1 MANRLAVL
9 GDIHSNGPA
18 LEACLELIRD
28 RGLTTGLC
36 TGDIVMRGQS
46 PEECVGLI
54 RGLGWP
60 CVMGNTDRKVAFAD
74 VEPEKKSKLD
84 KVGNRWWTRANLSD
98 ASIHYLKSL
107 PLVQRLSLGGHRIVL
122 LHGMPDDPTVAID
135 VDTPGREL
143 TALAKQLEADCVISG
158 HTHRPFARTVK
169 GRLFLN
175 PGSVGESRDG
185 DLRPAWAWLEADSD
199 GLVAHLE
206 RVDRELAMLRP

>member
-1 MANRLAVL
+1 
-9 GDIHSNGPA
+9 
-18 LEACLELIRD
+18 
-28 RGLTTGLC
+28 
-36 TGDIVMRGQS
+36 
-46 PEECVGLI
+46 
-54 RGLGWP
+54 
-60 CVMGNTDRKVAFAD
+60 
-74 VEPEKKSKLD
+74 
-84 KVGNRWWTRANLSD
+84 VGNRWWTRANLSD